1 LQNKSEQIVD
11 TSEVKDSHRNLK
23 IDDSSDSENKEQ
35 ILFRQTLED
44 EDTNVFIWLLL
55 INSLKLFQYPEKY
68 FRVIS
73 LSLYY

>member
-1 LQNKSEQIVD
+1 MQNKSEQIVD

-44 EDTNVFIWLLL
+44 EDTNVLHQ
-55 INSLKLFQYPEKY
+55 KLMEVDVKLGQRIHPHDK
-68 FRVIS
+68 RKIIR
-73 LSLYY
+73 